1 MGLGQEWPLLVEK
14 KSLQG
19 EGKKEEKNSLPK
31 KFTSLKKRK
40 DFLFLRKS
48 GKSVKGKYLI
58 INFSKCNKPEIQI
71 GFTVSKKIGNAV
83 TRNYVKRILRSIV
96 RNNLNQLTE
105 HFKLE
110 IIPKK
115 KIEGIKFLELEQD
128 FSKLIENLEI

>member
-1 MGLGQEWPLLVEK
+1 M
-14 KSLQG
+14 
-19 EGKKEEKNSLPK
+19 
-31 KFTSLKKRK
+31 
-40 DFLFLRKS
+40 
-48 GKSVKGKYLI
+48 
-58 INFSKCNKPEIQI
+58 
-71 GFTVSKKIGNAV
+71 
-83 TRNYVKRILRSIV
+83 

>member
-1 MGLGQEWPLLVEK
+1 M
-14 KSLQG
+14 
-19 EGKKEEKNSLPK
+19 
-31 KFTSLKKRK
+31 
-40 DFLFLRKS
+40 
-48 GKSVKGKYLI
+48 I

-83 TRNYVKRILRSIV
+83 TRNYVKRVLRSIV

-105 HFKLE
+105 HFNLE